1 MKVAHIYFYWPNLE
15 VFDFYDFE
23 TYSTI
28 TGAVDGLTDDDGAE
42 DITEDV
48 SDSALDSLLW

>member
-1 MKVAHIYFYWPNLE
+1 MNLARN
-15 VFDFYDFE
+15 VLSLIFP

-42 DITEDV
+42 DITEEV